1 MLSRLALFLATAV
14 APLASLAADFRIQL
28 DTVTEGYD
36 GKWCWAQ
43 ARAGIV
49 PRPGLP
55 PSIVITM
62 NPLIITG
69 SDVYLPINE
78 MRSDDLGRTWQGPLE
93 HRETLGRRPLGDGLE
108 VGVCDF
114 WPKWHAKSGKLL
126 GTGHAVY
133 YRGDRRPEAG
143 QKAQL
148 PYSIYDP
155 ATRTW
160 TPWMALS
167 VPAGSPL
174 ENGFGAGCTQ
184 RYDLPD
190 GDILLPVS
198 FRPKDSKFTHVK
210 VIRCGFDGKTLT
222 VKAEGNAMTIET
234 KRGVAEPSLA
244 RFGGRYFLTIRHDDG
259 AWVATGE
266 DGLHF
271 GPIKPWLWDDG
282 TPLGSYNTQ
291 AHWVTHDDALYL
303 VYTRKGANNDHVF
316 RHRAP
321 LFIGQVDPATQ
332 RVLRATERILI
343 PEKGARYGN
352 FGVCDVSDRETWV
365 VETEWMQR
373 PGPNHVIPVD
383 NPYGAKGRVYAA
395 RILWEKPNTG
405 WGK

>member
-1 MLSRLALFLATAV
+1 MRPRLAFFIAATL
-14 APLASLAADFRIQL
+14 APLAGVAADFRIQL

-49 PRPGLP
+49 PRPGLL

-78 MRSDDLGRTWQGPLE
+78 MRSDDLGRSWQGPLE

-126 GTGHAVY
+126 GTGHVVY

-143 QKAQL
+143 MKAQL

-155 ATRTW
+155 VARTW
-160 TPWMALS
+160 TPWTVLD

-174 ENGFGAGCTQ
+174 ENGVGAGCTQ

-190 GDILLPVS
+190 GDILLPVT
-198 FRPKDSKFTHVK
+198 FRPKDGKFSHAK

-222 VKAEGNAMTIET
+222 VKAEGNGMTIET

-244 RFGGRYFLTIRHDDG
+244 RFGERYYLTIRHDDG
-259 AWVATGE
+259 AWVTTSD
-266 DGLHF
+266 DGLNF
-271 GPIKPWLWDDG
+271 APIKPWLWDDG
-282 TPLGSYNTQ
+282 SPLGSYNTQ

-321 LFIGQVDPATQ
+321 LFIAQVDTAAQ

-352 FGVCDVSDRETWV
+352 FGVCDVSERETWV

>member
-1 MLSRLALFLATAV
+1 
-14 APLASLAADFRIQL
+14 
-28 DTVTEGYD
+28 
-36 GKWCWAQ
+36 
-43 ARAGIV
+43 
-49 PRPGLP
+49 
-55 PSIVITM
+55 
-62 NPLIITG
+62 
-69 SDVYLPINE
+69 
-78 MRSDDLGRTWQGPLE
+78 
-93 HRETLGRRPLGDGLE
+93 
-108 VGVCDF
+108 DF

-160 TPWMALS
+160 TPWVALT

-190 GDILLPVS
+190 GDILLPVA
-198 FRPKDSKFTHVK
+198 FRPKDGKFTHVK

-373 PGPNHVIPVD
+373 PGPDHVIPVD